1 MVLSTRSRYGLRAM
15 FDLALNYGSGPV
27 ALKTVAERQKLPE
40 PYLEQIV
47 IGLRKARLLRG
58 VRGAQGGYIL
68 TQPPEKITV
77 GDVIRALETTIAPA
91 NCAGDGDGPE
101 CELADFCPSRA
112 VWAKIGESINNA
124 MDGITLADM
133 IEDYRGMCPS
143 VTLSSAEEK

>member
-1 MVLSTRSRYGLRAM
+1 LVLSTRSRYGLRAM
-15 FDLALNYGSGPV
+15 FDLALNYGTGPV

-40 PYLEQIV
+40 QYLEQIV
-47 IGLRKARLLRG
+47 IGLRRARLLRG

-68 TQPPEKITV
+68 TRPPEKITV
-77 GDVIRALETTIAPA
+77 GDIIRALETAITPA
-91 NCAGDGDGPE
+91 NCVGDDSEPG

-133 IEDYRGMCPS
+133 IDDYKGMCPS
-143 VTLSSAEEK
+143 VKLSSD

>member
-1 MVLSTRSRYGLRAM
+1 M

-68 TQPPEKITV
+68 TRPPEKITV
-77 GDVIRALETTIAPA
+77 GDVIRALESAITPT
-91 NCAGDGDGPE
+91 NCVGDGDGQE
-101 CELADFCPSRA
+101 CELAGFCPSRA

-143 VTLSSAEEK
+143 VTLLSAEEK